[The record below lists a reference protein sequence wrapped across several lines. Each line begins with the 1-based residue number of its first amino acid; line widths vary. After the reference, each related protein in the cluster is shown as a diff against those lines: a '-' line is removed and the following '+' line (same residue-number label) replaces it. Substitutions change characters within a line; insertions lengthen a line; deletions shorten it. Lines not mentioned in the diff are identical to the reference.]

1 MDTFSSL
8 RSLSLTVADEHWFP
22 LRSLFESLFRC
33 FVYDDCVFAASGW
46 LGDIVLDYW
55 DVSFR
60 VAAADD
66 DDDDDD
72 DDHNIFFLIG
82 FFLGDDQRIPDPND
96 WEATKAS
103 QKPGIKTRWVIS
115 HHLCLQNG
123 ISYSC
128 KTPCKMWRWGLI
140 CWLVWVGLVGMVFG
154 KQKGQHILC
163 RISFFESMIRF
174 LEWRTFN
181 KTRISAS

>member
-22 LRSLFESLFRC
+22 LRLLFESLFRC
-33 FVYDDCVFAASGW
+33 SVYDYCVFAASGW

-60 VAAADD
+60 VADDDDDDDHDHDAAAAAADD
-66 DDDDDD
+66 DDYDDDD
-72 DDHNIFFLIG
+72 DDHNIMFFLIG
-82 FFLGDDQRIPDPND
+82 FFLVMTRESQIQMTGWQHFFLP
-96 WEATKAS
+96 KAWH
-103 QKPGIKTRWVIS
+103 QTRWVIS

-140 CWLVWVGLVGMVFG
+140 GWLVWVGLVGMVFG
-154 KQKGQHILC
+154 KQKGQHICL
-163 RISFFESMIRF
+163 
-174 LEWRTFN
+174 
-181 KTRISAS
+181 